1 MFYDFFMHIP
11 NIRLLYTF
19 IGGLDLIISKEY
31 LRNIFRQFWKIVY
44 VKINHN
50 KGCVFVQFDHR

>member
-1 MFYDFFMHIP
+1 MHIP

-19 IGGLDLIISKEY
+19 IGGLDLIVSKEY

-50 KGCVFVQFDHR
+50 KGRVFVQFDNG